1 MEAPHAPPSK
11 PREFPALKRLM
22 RFAARMAI
30 FGIFLVALGLAL
42 GLLLQAWAIAGGLL
56 TGGAGAL
63 VLGLWGR
70 RRARQAIDRLTK
82 QHLEV
87 QSSAAPIAA
96 VRPALER
103 LIHLYAWIAV
113 FGGVLVA
120 SGLALG
126 LSVLPWPLAGAM
138 VAIGAYALAVGL
150 WARRHAKQAVDRL
163 SEH

>member
-1 MEAPHAPPSK
+1 MEAPHAPPST

-30 FGIFLVALGLAL
+30 FGIFLIGLGLAV
-42 GLLLQAWAIAGGLL
+42 GLLLQVWAIASGLL

-63 VLGLWGR
+63 VFGLWGR
-70 RRARQAIDRLTK
+70 RRTRQAIDRLTA
-82 QHLEV
+82 QNLEAP
-87 QSSAAPIAA
+87 SSAPSTGG
-96 VRPALER
+96 VLLALER
-103 LIHLYAWIAV
+103 LIRLYTWMAM

-126 LSVLPWPLAGAM
+126 LAVLPWPLAGAM

-150 WARRHAKQAVDRL
+150 WARRHAEQAIDRL
-163 SEH
+163 RQH